1 MIQITPENMGFIYL
15 REENNPVISRTL
27 YTPKLNGALL
37 LSCLYNLPLFENPI
51 SITQNMLHDLVRY
64 HTFFVH
70 EHKALCIL
78 DNEGHEEYYTSED
91 VDEFSKFVQLNA
103 PCEVHFNPTLGKTN
117 G

>member
-1 MIQITPENMGFIYL
+1 MIQITLNDMGFEYL

-27 YTPKLNGALL
+27 YTPNLNGALL
-37 LSCLYNLPLFENPI
+37 LSCLYNLPIFDNSV
-51 SITQNMLHDLVRY
+51 SITQNMFRDLLHY

-70 EHKALCIL
+70 EYKALCIL
-78 DNEGHEEYYTSED
+78 DNEGHEEYYASED
-91 VDEFSKFVQLNA
+91 LDEFSKFVQLNT